1 MASGRKDEVRTVG
14 GPETEEQQEAREATA
29 VADYQ
34 PRGGDDLVPPE
45 EDRPADGELG
55 AGD

>member
-1 MASGRKDEVRTVG
+1 MVVATF
-14 GPETEEQQEAREATA
+14 GPETEEPQEAPQATT
-29 VADYQ
+29 VVDYQ